1 MKPAPPTDAGGRYP
15 TFTRRALAVFWRDLL
30 AWRKYCRS
38 SLLLNFG
45 EPVMN
50 LVALG
55 FGLGAYVSRIGDHS
69 FLEFIGPGLLAVT
82 VMNSVV
88 FDIGFDGFDR
98 LRTTGVYDAM
108 ATSPLSVGEI
118 VGGELLWEAAR
129 SLLYG
134 MVFLS
139 VLGAFGLVRS
149 AWVIAVPLVL
159 AMNGFIFGAATLA
172 VVSVARVHEHLFFYF
187 TLVITPMFMFS
198 GVFFPVAHMPAALQ
212 WVVKALP
219 LYHLVELSRAFT
231 LGTVGASSLLH
242 LVWLAVIA
250 ALVLSL
256 PVPLLRRALTR

>member
-1 MKPAPPTDAGGRYP
+1 MSAPSLPVVTGDYP
-15 TFTRRALAVFWRDLL
+15 RFSRRALAVFRRDLL
-30 AWRKYCRS
+30 AWQKYCRS
-38 SLLLNFG
+38 SVLLNFG

-55 FGLGAYVSRIGDHS
+55 FGLGAYVSRIGGHT

-82 VMNSVV
+82 AMNSVI

-108 ATSPLSVGEI
+108 ATSPLSIGEI
-118 VGGELLWEAAR
+118 AGGELLWEAAR

-134 MVFLS
+134 LVFLS
-139 VLGAFGLVRS
+139 VLAAFGLVRS
-149 AWVIAVPLVL
+149 AWVALLPLVL
-159 AMNGFIFGAATLA
+159 VLNGLIFGAATLA

-198 GVFFPVAHMPAALQ
+198 GVFFPVDRMPQVLQ

-219 LYHLVELSRAFT
+219 LYHLIELSRDFV
-231 LGTVGASSLLH
+231 LGTVGVTSLLH
-242 LVWLAVIA
+242 LAWLAVISL
-250 ALVLSL
+250 LVMAL
-256 PVPLLRRALTR
+256 PVRGLKRALLR